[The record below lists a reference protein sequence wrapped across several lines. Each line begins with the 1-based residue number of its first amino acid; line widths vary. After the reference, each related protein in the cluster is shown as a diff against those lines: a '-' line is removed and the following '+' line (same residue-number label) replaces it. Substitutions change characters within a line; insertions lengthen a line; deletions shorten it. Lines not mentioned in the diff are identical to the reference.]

1 MERTEKAEHIV
12 EAAIR
17 RFAHFGVHKTT
28 LTEIADDLG
37 ITKQALAYYF
47 PDKQALLEAVEQKI
61 ISEFFQLINQHTH
74 AAPNTELALLGM
86 LEVKKSFFDK
96 YAMLMQQVGPEML
109 ANFSR
114 VAESR
119 RKVQASVLAHIAHVL
134 DQGIASGELKAIDTA
149 EVSMV
154 LYETMS
160 AYEHCFVNRQVVP
173 DPQTFSDMCSRQK
186 AVMQLIINGLKA
198 A

>member
-1 MERTEKAEHIV
+1 MEQTEKTEHII
-12 EAAIR
+12 EAAIK

-61 ISEFFQLINQHTH
+61 ITEFFQLVNEHAT
-74 AAPNTELALLGM
+74 AAPNAELSLLSL

-119 RKVQASVLAHIAHVL
+119 KKVQAAVAVHIAQVL
-134 DQGIASGELKAIDTA
+134 EQGIAKGELKPMDTT

-160 AYEHCFVNRQVVP
+160 AYEHCFVGRQAVP
-173 DPQTFSDMCSRQK
+173 DPHTFSEMCIRQK

-198 A
+198 N